1 VGKTSDANDVLAA
14 GEFERGASMLHLQCS
29 GNNAA
34 EKEEQA
40 IGARGAEVDSPS
52 SMVRWR
58 YGTMST

>member
-34 EKEEQA
+34 EKK
-40 IGARGAEVDSPS
+40 
-52 SMVRWR
+52 
-58 YGTMST
+58 